1 MNKLVSGAIG
11 VAVEITGNKIML
23 PDVLDLKGKRIKHID
38 FCDFTSETA
47 SGKVCTNL
55 YLYADGAITNENSA
69 SLNIQEQN
77 TRVLKIK
84 DMSLDLLRVSRRKG
98 NREFI
103 NKIIDFPNSFITLTG
118 TPEYGKHIFL
128 VFWYDEPKNMHQV
141 FENGRTEIDSFEIQI
156 KNPQLR
162 RIPFGENRTLFN
174 RMYQNIILFAPL
186 APGITPLGNP
196 SVAKEKAVNT
206 FITLQRENYKYIRN
220 VPLSLFDQTEDVFPL
235 RLQNIK
241 FEFLNSYLEV
251 APSVPLVVG
260 ESWAFNVELDNNK

>member
-11 VAVEITGNKIML
+11 VPVEITGNRIKL

-38 FCDFTSETA
+38 FCDFTTETVTGKKCTGLMIYNEGA
-47 SGKVCTNL
+47 ST
-55 YLYADGAITNENSA
+55 EQSA
-69 SLNIQEQN
+69 YLNIIEQN

-84 DMSLDLLRVSRRKG
+84 DMSLNLLRVSRRKG

-103 NKIIDFPNSFITLTG
+103 NKIIDFPNSYITLTG

-141 FENGRTEIDSFEIQI
+141 IETGRTEVDSFEIQI
-156 KNPQLR
+156 RNPQLR
-162 RIPFGENRTLFN
+162 RIPFGENRTLFQ
-174 RMYQNIILFAPL
+174 RMYQNIILFAPITS
-186 APGITPLGNP
+186 GTTPLGNP
-196 SVAKEKAVNT
+196 SVAVEKSHNT
-206 FITLQRENYKYIRN
+206 FITLQRENMKYIRN
-220 VPLSLFDQTEDVFPL
+220 IPVSLFNQTDNVFPI

-251 APSVPLVVG
+251 APGVELTQG
-260 ESWAFNVELDNNK
+260 EAWAFNVELDNNR